1 MTATIRQRKF
11 QLREKKMNETTKFL
25 TALGAAATLLLAAC
39 ATPTP
44 PPQGNSAADA
54 TESAA
59 PARHKKATPPAANTK
74 RAPRGTEIQTT
85 LVDYTHDGETEYRVL
100 GQGEGETDT
109 AACDAARKKARDR
122 MAERI
127 DEWTAVI
134 GAPAQ
139 AQESEKN
146 ALRRALRESAPDP
159 WEYDDGLSPRFR
171 AYFGVSLEKSL
182 VEETQRKLEEKAR
195 ERKRLPAPLD
205 NVFVENARF
214 PAKISGMS
222 NVFKEG
228 ESRTITI
235 EPEIAGTLTIFCYNE
250 AGDAVV
256 VGIEIGGKTRCALR
270 PGEAHERRMS
280 FSVEDPAARHEES
293 VLLFVLTT
301 QDIPFDAAPG
311 EVFPCTD
318 IAKWLSNILPR
329 ERFVEAVEFTVE
341 R

>member
-1 MTATIRQRKF
+1 
-11 QLREKKMNETTKFL
+11 MNETTKFL

-44 PPQGNSAADA
+44 PPQGNPVADA

-59 PARHKKATPPAANTK
+59 PARHEEATTPAANTK
-74 RAPRGTEIQTT
+74 RAPRGSEIQTT
-85 LVDYTHDGETEYRVL
+85 LADHTHDGETEYRVL
-100 GQGEGETDT
+100 GQGEGDTDT
-109 AACDAARKKARDR
+109 DACGAARKNARER

-127 DEWTAVI
+127 DEWTAVV

-139 AQESEKN
+139 ARESAKN
-146 ALRRALRESAPDP
+146 ALRRALRESAPDL
-159 WEYDDGLSPRFR
+159 WEYDDGRSPRFR
-171 AYFGVSLEKSL
+171 AYFGASLEKSL
-182 VEETQRKLEEKAR
+182 VEETRRGLEEKALGG
-195 ERKRLPAPLD
+195 KRLPPPLD
-205 NVFVENARF
+205 SVPVENARF
-214 PAKISGMS
+214 PAVISGMS

-235 EPEIAGTLTIFCYNE
+235 EPETAGTLTIFCYNE

-256 VGIEIGGKTRCALR
+256 VGLEIGGKTRCALR

-280 FSVEDPAARHEES
+280 FSVEDPAARHEKS

-301 QDIPFDAAPG
+301 RDIPFDAEPG
-311 EVFPCTD
+311 EVFPCAD
-318 IAKWLSNILPR
+318 IAKWLLKIPPR

>member
-1 MTATIRQRKF
+1 
-11 QLREKKMNETTKFL
+11 MNETTKFL

-44 PPQGNSAADA
+44 PPQGN
-54 TESAA
+54 
-59 PARHKKATPPAANTK
+59 
-74 RAPRGTEIQTT
+74 PRGSEIQTT
-85 LVDYTHDGETEYRVL
+85 LADHTHDGETEYRVL

-109 AACDAARKKARDR
+109 AACGAARKNAREL
-122 MAERI
+122 MAKQI

-139 AQESEKN
+139 ARESAKN
-146 ALRRALRESAPDP
+146 DLWRALRESAPDL
-159 WEYDDGLSPRFR
+159 WEYDDGRPLRFLAR
-171 AYFGVSLEKSL
+171 FGVSLEKSL
-182 VEETQRKLEEKAR
+182 VEETRRKLEEKAR

-235 EPEIAGTLTIFCYNE
+235 EPETAGTLTIFCYNE

-256 VGIEIGGKTRCALR
+256 VGLEIGGKTRCALR
-270 PGEAHERRMS
+270 PGEAHERRMC
-280 FSVEDPAARHEES
+280 FSVEDPDALREEG
-293 VLLFVLTT
+293 VLLFVLTKR
-301 QDIPFDAAPG
+301 DIPFDAAPG
-311 EVFPCTD
+311 EVFPCAR
-318 IAKWLSNILPR
+318 IAEWLSNTNIPPR
-329 ERFVEAVEFTVE
+329 ERFVEAFPFAVE